1 MAAKD
6 AVITLFEGGGTPGLL
21 ITGTSIAAADT
32 FSVDTWSLGLQWLP
46 RTAVCIVT
54 RSAGTTNAIDVD
66 VDVSANGTTY
76 VATDI
81 NNITA
86 KDTHTMHPAAGAA
99 DDAGRIAW
107 RYWRISVVDE
117 GTGNTLSIALLL
129 SE

>member
-1 MAAKD
+1 MVAKD
-6 AVITLFEGGGTPGLL
+6 PVITRFLSAPGIL
-21 ITGTSIAAADT
+21 ITGISIAAADT
-32 FSVDTWSLGLQWLP
+32 FSVDTWSLGNTWLP

-66 VDVSANGTTY
+66 VDVSADGTTY
-76 VATDI
+76 TATDI

-86 KDTHTMHPAAGAA
+86 KDTYGVHPAAGAS
-99 DDAGRIAW
+99 DDKGRIPW